1 MPHANAI
8 HGHVDRLI
16 AHAKLNVVAADK
28 ERHGKA
34 VLFDSLHRNA
44 AIPPSPIGLINFNV
58 RAFIFEDVG
67 QLANIQ
73 VLFYATI
80 GTSGRHIRDILELT
94 SRVLH

>member
-16 AHAKLNVVAADK
+16 AYAKLNIVTADK

-44 AIPPSPIGLINFNV
+44 AIPPGSVSLVNLDVCTFV
-58 RAFIFEDVG
+58 FEDIR
-67 QLANIQ
+67 QFANIQ
-73 VLFYATI
+73 ILFYATI
-80 GTSGRHIRDILELT
+80 SAGSRHIRDILKLT

>member
-16 AHAKLNVVAADK
+16 AHAKLNVVAANK
-28 ERHGKA
+28 ERHGKT

-44 AIPPSPIGLINFNV
+44 AIPPGSVSLVNLDVCTFV
-58 RAFIFEDVG
+58 FEDIG

-73 VLFYATI
+73 ILFYATI
-80 GTSGRHIRDILELT
+80 GARRSHI
-94 SRVLH
+94 